1 MMTTFELVR
10 AKAEAAHK
18 AACALGV
25 VSAAV
30 KNKALLA
37 MADALLAKTD
47 FIIEANDRD
56 MQAARENGM
65 KESMQTGCALRLNVL
80 KAWRKLAPGSGLA

>member
-30 KNKALLA
+30 KTRRCWLWRMRFL
-37 MADALLAKTD
+37 
-47 FIIEANDRD
+47 
-56 MQAARENGM
+56 QNGFYY
-65 KESMQTGCALRLNVL
+65 
-80 KAWRKLAPGSGLA
+80 

>member
-18 AACALGV
+18 AAGALGV

-30 KNKALLA
+30 KKQSTA
-37 MADALLAKTD
+37 
-47 FIIEANDRD
+47 
-56 MQAARENGM
+56 GYG
-65 KESMQTGCALRLNVL
+65 GCA
-80 KAWRKLAPGSGLA
+80 SGKNGFYY